1 MKKSFNGIILEW
13 PHYRGS
19 EKNDHLQAFRT
30 IYKHEDTVK
39 SLLWGFKSVI
49 GHTFYIAL
57 L

>member
-1 MKKSFNGIILEW
+1 MKKSFNGINLEW

-19 EKNDHLQAFRT
+19 KKNEHLQAFRP
-30 IYKHEDTVK
+30 IYKHKVTIK
-39 SLLWGFKSVI
+39 FLLWGFKSVI